1 MENNILLDQLK
12 KFYENEKNLNTLF
25 KISVTLFLFLN
36 CLFSFLIF
44 LLLDNSRVKKIFLFE
59 N

>member
-25 KISVTLFLFLN
+25 KILN
-36 CLFSFLIF
+36 HNNMF
-44 LLLDNSRVKKIFLFE
+44 KKS
-59 N
+59 